1 MPVILLLSNWSYKL
15 SISEESKHEKLV
27 WGPNTFPHFDTCIC
41 HFTLPRL
48 YLSFD
53 IRHGVISIKYNQNL
67 KSKSKTKKFA
77 RLEFVI
83 LALVVGFFELLMKD
97 VGAEAAAAAHNE
109 WTEDALSEHFSLGT
123 FVPLSEVK
131 HTAPPGWVSRA
142 HCTLPPRPIT
152 GKAETIK
159 LRSSGS
165 GLSERPRPR
174 SSHLSPYRGMQVT
187 PTQNQVMY
195 KTAKTSSRSGS
206 MSPTS
211 ASPTR

>member
-1 MPVILLLSNWSYKL
+1 
-15 SISEESKHEKLV
+15 
-27 WGPNTFPHFDTCIC
+27 
-41 HFTLPRL
+41 
-48 YLSFD
+48 
-53 IRHGVISIKYNQNL
+53 
-67 KSKSKTKKFA
+67 
-77 RLEFVI
+77 
-83 LALVVGFFELLMKD
+83 MKD
-97 VGAEAAAAAHNE
+97 VGAVTAAPNE
-109 WTEDALSEHFSLGT
+109 WTEDTLTEHFSLGT

-152 GKAETIK
+152 SKAETIK
-159 LRSSGS
+159 LRSSGG

-195 KTAKTSSRSGS
+195 KAAKTSSRSGS

>member
-1 MPVILLLSNWSYKL
+1 MPKRAHRTQKKI
-15 SISEESKHEKLV
+15 
-27 WGPNTFPHFDTCIC
+27 
-41 HFTLPRL
+41 PRL
-48 YLSFD
+48 EL
-53 IRHGVISIKYNQNL
+53 L
-67 KSKSKTKKFA
+67 
-77 RLEFVI
+77 I
-83 LALVVGFFELLMKD
+83 LALVVGFLELLMKD
-97 VGAEAAAAAHNE
+97 VGAVPATHNE

-159 LRSSGS
+159 LRSSGG

>member
-1 MPVILLLSNWSYKL
+1 MEDLNYV
-15 SISEESKHEKLV
+15 
-27 WGPNTFPHFDTCIC
+27 
-41 HFTLPRL
+41 
-48 YLSFD
+48 
-53 IRHGVISIKYNQNL
+53 
-67 KSKSKTKKFA
+67 
-77 RLEFVI
+77 VI

-97 VGAEAAAAAHNE
+97 VGAVAAAHNE

-159 LRSSGS
+159 LRSSGG

-174 SSHLSPYRGMQVT
+174 STESPLVFFT
-187 PTQNQVMY
+187 PRKSACCGRCQY
-195 KTAKTSSRSGS
+195 AEGS
-206 MSPTS
+206 IPLH
-211 ASPTR
+211 

>member
-1 MPVILLLSNWSYKL
+1 MK
-15 SISEESKHEKLV
+15 
-27 WGPNTFPHFDTCIC
+27 
-41 HFTLPRL
+41 
-48 YLSFD
+48 
-53 IRHGVISIKYNQNL
+53 HGVISTKSSQKENIEL
-67 KSKSKTKKFA
+67 KKVCPIEIS
-77 RLEFVI
+77 I
-83 LALVVGFFELLMKD
+83 LTLVVGFLEILTKD
-97 VGAEAAAAAHNE
+97 VGAVAAAHNE
-109 WTEDALSEHFSLGT
+109 WTEDALSEQFSLGT

-159 LRSSGS
+159 LRSSGG